1 MLSFANG
8 VAIKDGQR
16 AKTGLEALI
25 MKLDVSSPSSS
36 T

>member
-8 VAIKDGQR
+8 LATEDGQR
-16 AKTGLEALI
+16 AETGLEEFI
-25 MKLDVSSPSSS
+25 TRLDVSSPSSS